1 MLRHRAIHQIIVQV
15 LVITLAEQLPHD
27 NVHKF
32 TFSNFWIS
40 GLYMQMHIQEKDKT
54 SP

>member
-27 NVHKF
+27 NVH
-32 TFSNFWIS
+32 NFWIS
-40 GLYMQMHIQEKDKT
+40 GFCMQMHIQEKDKT